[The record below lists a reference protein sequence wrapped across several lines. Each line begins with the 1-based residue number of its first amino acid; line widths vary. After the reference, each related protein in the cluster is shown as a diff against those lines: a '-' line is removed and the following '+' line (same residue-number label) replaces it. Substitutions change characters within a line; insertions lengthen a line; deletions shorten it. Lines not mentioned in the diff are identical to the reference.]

1 MEGGL
6 TFTIG
11 KGFGQML
18 QRIAWEKLTEKYNPR
33 EAVEIITKSLPGCT
47 EGMAVDILDGK
58 IILGEDEATH
68 EVLGTPGARGKFN
81 DWIRAQRVLLE
92 EEAKEWVE
100 VLERLRQTIADAG
113 GKFEFTVRY
122 PELVSYISGDTDAGI
137 LDNPRSGTVE
147 QIKGAIEGANDFFA
161 KVEEVYGVI
170 VWMCDALNIS
180 RVLFSDSVL
189 RVRTIIDSL
198 MCSDPE
204 VEASVRKQDFQK
216 QRLSEYME
224 NEMKI
229 EEYHKTELKP
239 VEITEGYDAGWL
251 SPDGEFYGLNGSTG
265 NLLHLNIAERLLAS
279 KKIPVKEMRNP
290 DRWLEENGWV
300 KVHHDWILFSGSF
313 YGKTL
318 TDAQIEK
325 LYQYGQ
331 VCHRGVLRL
340 GTSQTQIT
348 AVRLRAT
355 EPLMLNKLLN

>member
-1 MEGGL
+1 MEGRL

-58 IILGEDEATH
+58 IILGEDEATQ
-68 EVLGTPGARGKFN
+68 EVLGTPGEGGKF
-81 DWIRAQRVLLE
+81 DIWIKITRAVLE
-92 EEAKEWVE
+92 VEATEWVE
-100 VLERLRQTIADAG
+100 TLEGLRQTIADAG
-113 GKFEFTVRY
+113 GEFKFTVRY
-122 PELVSYISGDTDAGI
+122 PELVSYLSGDKDAGL
-137 LDNPRSGTVE
+137 LDNPHSDVVE
-147 QIKGAIEGANDFFA
+147 QIKGAVEGATNFFV
-161 KVEEVYGVI
+161 KVSEVYEVI
-170 VWMCDALNIS
+170 VWMCDALNTS
-180 RVLFSDSVL
+180 RVILPDPVL
-189 RVRTIIDSL
+189 SMHTILDSL

-204 VEASVRKQDFQK
+204 VEASIRKQDFQK
-216 QRLSEYME
+216 QRLSEWME
-224 NEMKI
+224 ER
-229 EEYHKTELKP
+229 EENQTELEP

-251 SPDGEFYGLNGSTG
+251 SPEGDFYGLNGSVG

-318 TDAQIEK
+318 TEAQIEK
-325 LYQYGQ
+325 LYRYGQ

-340 GTSQTQIT
+340 GTSQTQVT

-355 EPLMLNKLLN
+355 EPIMLNKLLN

>member
-1 MEGGL
+1 MEGDL
-6 TFTIG
+6 KFTIG

-18 QRIAWEKLTEKYNPR
+18 QRIAWERLTEKLSPMA
-33 EAVEIITKSLPGCT
+33 AVEIITQSLPGCT

-58 IILGEDEATH
+58 IILGEDEATQ
-68 EVLGTPGARGKFN
+68 EVTGTPGAGGKFN
-81 DWIRAQRVLLE
+81 DWIREQRIHLE

-137 LDNPRSGTVE
+137 LDNPHSGTVE
-147 QIKGAIEGANDFFA
+147 QIKGAIEGSNDFFA

-170 VWMCDALNIS
+170 VWMCDALNTS

-189 RVRTIIDSL
+189 RVRAILDSL
-198 MCSDPE
+198 ACSDPE
-204 VEASVRKQDFQK
+204 VEASIRKQDFQK
-216 QRLSEYME
+216 QRLSEWME
-224 NEMKI
+224 NEKKI
-229 EEYHKTELKP
+229 EEYHQTELKP

-290 DRWLEENGWV
+290 DRRLEENGWV
-300 KVHHDWILFSGSF
+300 KVRHDWILFSGPLF
-313 YGKTL
+313 GKTL
-318 TDAQIEK
+318 TDVQIEK
-325 LYQYGQ
+325 LYRYGQ

-340 GTSQTQIT
+340 GVSQVQIT
-348 AVRLRAT
+348 AARLRET
-355 EPLMLNKLLN
+355 EPLMLNKFFD

>member
-1 MEGGL
+1 ML
-6 TFTIG
+6 TN
-11 KGFGQML
+11 
-18 QRIAWEKLTEKYNPR
+18 IAWEKLTEKLSPR
-33 EAVEIITKSLPGCT
+33 DAVELITKSLPGCT

-58 IILGEDEATH
+58 VILSEDEATH
-68 EVLGTPGARGKFN
+68 EVLGTPGAGGKFN
-81 DWIRAQRVLLE
+81 DWIREQRIHLE
-92 EEAKEWVE
+92 EEAKEWVKS
-100 VLERLRQTIADAG
+100 LEGIRQEIADAG
-113 GKFEFTVRY
+113 GEFKFTVRY
-122 PELVSYISGDTDAGI
+122 PELVSYLSGDKDAGL
-137 LDNPRSGTVE
+137 LDNPHSDVVE
-147 QIKGAIEGANDFFA
+147 QIKGAVEGATNFFV
-161 KVEEVYGVI
+161 KVSEVYEVI
-170 VWMCDALNIS
+170 VWMCDALNAS

-189 RVRTIIDSL
+189 RVRAILDSL
-198 MCSDPE
+198 ACSDPE
-204 VEASVRKQDFQK
+204 VETSIRKQDFQK

-224 NEMKI
+224 YEAKI

-251 SPDGEFYGLNGSTG
+251 SPEGDFYGLNGSVG

-318 TDAQIEK
+318 TDVQIEK
-325 LYQYGQ
+325 LYRYGQ

-340 GTSQTQIT
+340 GTSQTQVT

>member
-58 IILGEDEATH
+58 IILGEDEATQ
-68 EVLGTPGARGKFN
+68 EVTGTPGAGGKFN
-81 DWIRAQRVLLE
+81 DWIREQRIHLE
-92 EEAKEWVE
+92 EEAKEWVG

-122 PELVSYISGDTDAGI
+122 PELVSYISGDKDAGL
-137 LDNPRSGTVE
+137 LDYPRSNVVEEIKGTVE
-147 QIKGAIEGANDFFA
+147 EAKNFFV
-161 KVEEVYGVI
+161 KVGEVYEVI
-170 VWMCDALNIS
+170 VWMCDALNTS
-180 RVLFSDSVL
+180 RVLFSNSVL
-189 RVRTIIDSL
+189 RVRAILDSL
-198 MCSDPE
+198 ACSDPE
-204 VEASVRKQDFQK
+204 VEASIRKQDFQK
-216 QRLSEYME
+216 QRLSEWME
-224 NEMKI
+224 NEAKI

-251 SPDGEFYGLNGSTG
+251 SPDGDFYGLNGSVG
-265 NLLHLNIAERLLAS
+265 NMLHLNIAERLLAS

-300 KVHHDWILFSGSF
+300 KIHHDWILFSGSF

-318 TDAQIEK
+318 TDAQIDK
-325 LYQYGQ
+325 LYRYGQ
-331 VCHRGVLRL
+331 ACCKGVLLL
-340 GTSQTQIT
+340 GTSQEPIT
-348 AVRLRAT
+348 ATRLRAT
-355 EPLMLNKLLN
+355 EPIMLNKLLN

>member
-1 MEGGL
+1 
-6 TFTIG
+6 
-11 KGFGQML
+11 ML

-33 EAVEIITKSLPGCT
+33 EAVEIITKSLLGCT
-47 EGMAVDILDGK
+47 EGMVVDILDGK

-68 EVLGTPGARGKFN
+68 EVLGTPGAGRKFN
-81 DWIRAQRVLLE
+81 DWIREQRIHLE
-92 EEAKEWVE
+92 EEAKEWVW

-113 GKFEFTVRY
+113 GKFEFSVRY
-122 PELVSYISGDTDAGI
+122 PELISYLSGDKDAGL
-137 LDNPRSGTVE
+137 LDYPRSNVVEEIKGTVE
-147 QIKGAIEGANDFFA
+147 GAKNFFV
-161 KVEEVYGVI
+161 KVSEVYEVI
-170 VWMCDALNIS
+170 VWMCDALNTS
-180 RVLFSDSVL
+180 RALFSDSVL
-189 RVRTIIDSL
+189 RVRAILDSL
-198 MCSDPE
+198 ACSDPE
-204 VEASVRKQDFQK
+204 VEASIRKQDFQK
-216 QRLSEYME
+216 QRLSEFME

-229 EEYHKTELKP
+229 EEYHKTELEP

-251 SPDGEFYGLNGSTG
+251 SPDGEFYGLNGSTE

-318 TDAQIEK
+318 TEAQIEK
-325 LYQYGQ
+325 LYRYGQ

-340 GTSQTQIT
+340 GTAQTQIT

>member
-58 IILGEDEATH
+58 IILGEDEATQ
-68 EVLGTPGARGKFN
+68 EVLGTPGAGGKFN
-81 DWIRAQRVLLE
+81 DWIRSRRIQLE
-92 EEAKEWVE
+92 EEAKEWVKS
-100 VLERLRQTIADAG
+100 LEGIRQEIADAG

-137 LDNPRSGTVE
+137 LDNPHSGTVE

-189 RVRTIIDSL
+189 RVRTILDSL
-198 MCSDPE
+198 MTVDPE
-204 VEASVRKQDFQK
+204 VEASIRKQDFQK
-216 QRLSEYME
+216 QRLSEWME
-224 NEMKI
+224 ER
-229 EEYHKTELKP
+229 EENQTELEP

-251 SPDGEFYGLNGSTG
+251 SPEGDFYGLNGSAG
-265 NLLHLNIAERLLAS
+265 NMLHLNIAERLLAS
-279 KKIPVKEMRNP
+279 KRIPVKEMRNP

-318 TDAQIEK
+318 TEAQIEK
-325 LYQYGQ
+325 LYRYGQ

-340 GTSQTQIT
+340 GTAQTQIT

>member
-1 MEGGL
+1 MEGDL
-6 TFTIG
+6 KFTIG

-18 QRIAWEKLTEKYNPR
+18 QRIAWERLTEKYNPR
-33 EAVEIITKSLPGCT
+33 EAVEVITKSLPGCT

-58 IILGEDEATH
+58 VILGEDEATQ
-68 EVLGTPGARGKFN
+68 EVTGTPGAGGKFN
-81 DWIRAQRVLLE
+81 DWIREQRIHLE
-92 EEAKEWVE
+92 EEAKEWVW

-122 PELVSYISGDTDAGI
+122 PELVSYISGCEDAGL
-137 LDNPRSGTVE
+137 LDNPHSGTVE
-147 QIKGAIEGANDFFA
+147 QIKGAIEGSNDFFA

-170 VWMCDALNIS
+170 VWMCDALNTS

-189 RVRTIIDSL
+189 RVRAILDSL
-198 MCSDPE
+198 ACSDPE
-204 VEASVRKQDFQK
+204 VEASIRKQDFQK
-216 QRLSEYME
+216 QRLSEFME

-229 EEYHKTELKP
+229 EEYHKTELEP

-265 NLLHLNIAERLLAS
+265 NLLHLNITERLLAS

-300 KVHHDWILFSGSF
+300 KVHHDWILFSGPF
-313 YGKTL
+313 FGKSL
-318 TDAQIEK
+318 TDVQIEK
-325 LYQYGQ
+325 LYRYGQ

-340 GTSQTQIT
+340 GVSQVQIT
-348 AVRLRAT
+348 AARLRET
-355 EPLMLNKLLN
+355 EPLMLNKFFD

>member
-1 MEGGL
+1 MEGDL
-6 TFTIG
+6 KFTIG

-18 QRIAWEKLTEKYNPR
+18 QRIAWERLTEKYNPR
-33 EAVEIITKSLPGCT
+33 EAVEVITKSLPGCT

-58 IILGEDEATH
+58 VILGEDEATQ
-68 EVLGTPGARGKFN
+68 EVTGTPGAGGKFN
-81 DWIRAQRVLLE
+81 DWIREQRIHLE
-92 EEAKEWVE
+92 EEAKEWVKS
-100 VLERLRQTIADAG
+100 LEGIRQEIADAG

-122 PELVSYISGDTDAGI
+122 PELVSYISGCEDAGL
-137 LDNPRSGTVE
+137 LDNPHSGTVE
-147 QIKGAIEGANDFFA
+147 QIKGAIEGSNDFFA

-170 VWMCDALNIS
+170 VWMCDALNTS

-189 RVRTIIDSL
+189 RVRAILDSL
-198 MCSDPE
+198 ACSDPE
-204 VEASVRKQDFQK
+204 VEASIRKQDFQK

-239 VEITEGYDAGWL
+239 VEIIEGYDAGWL

-265 NLLHLNIAERLLAS
+265 NLLHLNITERLLAS

-300 KVHHDWILFSGSF
+300 KVHHDWILFSGPF
-313 YGKTL
+313 FGKSL
-318 TDAQIEK
+318 TDVQIEK
-325 LYQYGQ
+325 LYRYGQ

-340 GTSQTQIT
+340 GVSQVQIT
-348 AVRLRAT
+348 AARLRET
-355 EPLMLNKLLN
+355 EPLMLNKFFD

>member
-1 MEGGL
+1 ML
-6 TFTIG
+6 TN
-11 KGFGQML
+11 
-18 QRIAWEKLTEKYNPR
+18 IAWEKLTEKLSPR
-33 EAVEIITKSLPGCT
+33 DAVELITKSLPGCT

-58 IILGEDEATH
+58 ITLSEDEATQ
-68 EVLGTPGARGKFN
+68 EVLGTPGEGGKF
-81 DWIRAQRVLLE
+81 DRWIKITRAALE
-92 EEAKEWVE
+92 EEAKEWVKS
-100 VLERLRQTIADAG
+100 LEGIRQEIADAG

-122 PELVSYISGDTDAGI
+122 PELVSYISGCEDAG
-137 LDNPRSGTVE
+137 LLNNPHSGTVE
-147 QIKGAIEGANDFFA
+147 QIKGAIEGSNDFFA

-170 VWMCDALNIS
+170 VWMCDALNTS

-189 RVRTIIDSL
+189 RVRTILDSL
-198 MCSDPE
+198 ACSDPE
-204 VEASVRKQDFQK
+204 VEASIRKQDFQK

-224 NEMKI
+224 NELKI

-239 VEITEGYDAGWL
+239 VEIIEGYDAGWL

-300 KVHHDWILFSGSF
+300 KVHHNWILFFGSF
-313 YGKTL
+313 YGNTL
-318 TDAQIEK
+318 TDIQIEK
-325 LYQYGQ
+325 LYRYGQ

-348 AVRLRAT
+348 AARLRET
-355 EPLMLNKLLN
+355 EPLMLNKFFD

>member
-1 MEGGL
+1 MEGGS

-33 EAVEIITKSLPGCT
+33 EAVEIITKSLLGCT

-68 EVLGTPGARGKFN
+68 EVLGTPGEGGKF
-81 DWIRAQRVLLE
+81 DRWIKITRAALE
-92 EEAKEWVE
+92 VEATEWVE
-100 VLERLRQTIADAG
+100 TLERLRQTIADAG
-113 GKFEFTVRY
+113 GKFEFSVRY
-122 PELVSYISGDTDAGI
+122 PELISYLSGDKDACL
-137 LDNPRSGTVE
+137 LDYPRSNVVEEIKGTVE
-147 QIKGAIEGANDFFA
+147 GAKNFFV
-161 KVEEVYGVI
+161 KVSEVYEVI
-170 VWMCDALNIS
+170 VWMCDALNMS
-180 RVLFSDSVL
+180 RVILPDPILSMH
-189 RVRTIIDSL
+189 TILDSL

-204 VEASVRKQDFQK
+204 VEASIRKQDFQK
-216 QRLSEYME
+216 QRLSEWME
-224 NEMKI
+224 ER
-229 EEYHKTELKP
+229 EENQTELEP

-251 SPDGEFYGLNGSTG
+251 SPDGDFYGLNGSTE

-300 KVHHDWILFSGSF
+300 KVYHDWILFSGSF

-318 TDAQIEK
+318 TDVQIEK
-325 LYQYGQ
+325 LYRYGQ

-340 GTSQTQIT
+340 GTAQTQIT

>member
-68 EVLGTPGARGKFN
+68 EVLGTPGAGGKFN
-81 DWIRAQRVLLE
+81 DWIREQRIHLE
-92 EEAKEWVE
+92 EEAKEWVW

-113 GKFEFTVRY
+113 GKFEFSVRY
-122 PELVSYISGDTDAGI
+122 PELISYLSGDKDAGL
-137 LDNPRSGTVE
+137 LDYPRSNVVEEIKGTVE
-147 QIKGAIEGANDFFA
+147 GAKNFFV
-161 KVEEVYGVI
+161 KVSEVYEVI
-170 VWMCDALNIS
+170 VWMCDALNMS
-180 RVLFSDSVL
+180 RVILPDPILSMH
-189 RVRTIIDSL
+189 TILDSL

-204 VEASVRKQDFQK
+204 VEASIRKQDFQK
-216 QRLSEYME
+216 QRLSEFME

-229 EEYHKTELKP
+229 EEYHKTELEP

-251 SPDGEFYGLNGSTG
+251 SPDGDFYGLNGSTE

-279 KKIPVKEMRNP
+279 KKDSSQRDAESGSLAGREWLGEGTPRLDSVLGIVLRKNSHRSP
-290 DRWLEENGWV
+290 DRKAISLWTSMS
-300 KVHHDWILFSGSF
+300 SGRITSRNS
-313 YGKTL
+313 TN
-318 TDAQIEK
+318 TNN
-325 LYQYGQ
+325 
-331 VCHRGVLRL
+331 RG
-340 GTSQTQIT
+340 T
-348 AVRLRAT
+348 APR
-355 EPLMLNKLLN
+355 N

>member
-1 MEGGL
+1 
-6 TFTIG
+6 
-11 KGFGQML
+11 ML

-33 EAVEIITKSLPGCT
+33 EAVEIITKSLLGCT

-68 EVLGTPGARGKFN
+68 EVLGTPGAGGKFN
-81 DWIRAQRVLLE
+81 DWIREQRIHLE
-92 EEAKEWVE
+92 EEAKEWVG

-113 GKFEFTVRY
+113 GKFEFSVRY
-122 PELVSYISGDTDAGI
+122 PELISYLSGDKDAGL
-137 LDNPRSGTVE
+137 LDYPRSNVVEEIKGTVE
-147 QIKGAIEGANDFFA
+147 GAKNFFV
-161 KVEEVYGVI
+161 KVSEVYEVI
-170 VWMCDALNIS
+170 VWMCDALNMS
-180 RVLFSDSVL
+180 RVILPDPILSMH
-189 RVRTIIDSL
+189 TILDSL

-204 VEASVRKQDFQK
+204 VEASIRKQDFQK
-216 QRLSEYME
+216 QRLSEFME

-229 EEYHKTELKP
+229 EEYHKTELEP

-251 SPDGEFYGLNGSTG
+251 SPDGDFYGLNGSTE

-318 TDAQIEK
+318 TEAQIEK
-325 LYQYGQ
+325 LYRYRQ

-340 GTSQTQIT
+340 GTAQTQIT

>member
-33 EAVEIITKSLPGCT
+33 EAVEIITKSLPGRT

-58 IILGEDEATH
+58 IILGEDEATQ
-68 EVLGTPGARGKFN
+68 EVTGTPGAGGKFN
-81 DWIRAQRVLLE
+81 DWIREQRIHLE
-92 EEAKEWVE
+92 EEAKEWVKS
-100 VLERLRQTIADAG
+100 LEGIRQEIADAG

-137 LDNPRSGTVE
+137 LDNPHSGTVE
-147 QIKGAIEGANDFFA
+147 QIKGVVEGANGFFA

-170 VWMCDALNIS
+170 VWMCDALNTS

-189 RVRTIIDSL
+189 RVRAILDSL
-198 MCSDPE
+198 ACSDPE
-204 VEASVRKQDFQK
+204 VEASIRKQDFQK
-216 QRLSEYME
+216 QRLSEWME
-224 NEMKI
+224 NEKKI
-229 EEYHKTELKP
+229 EEYHQTELKP

-251 SPDGEFYGLNGSTG
+251 SPDGEFYGLNGSVG
-265 NLLHLNIAERLLAS
+265 NMLHLNIAERLLAS

-300 KVHHDWILFSGSF
+300 KVHHDWILFSGPF
-313 YGKTL
+313 FGKTL
-318 TDAQIEK
+318 TDVQIEK
-325 LYQYGQ
+325 LYRYGQ

-340 GTSQTQIT
+340 GVSQVQIT
-348 AVRLRAT
+348 AARLRET
-355 EPLMLNKLLN
+355 EPLMLNKFFD

>member
-1 MEGGL
+1 MEGDL
-6 TFTIG
+6 KFTIG

-58 IILGEDEATH
+58 IILGEDEATQ
-68 EVLGTPGARGKFN
+68 EVTGTPGAGGKFN

-122 PELVSYISGDTDAGI
+122 PELVSYISGCEDAGL
-137 LDNPRSGTVE
+137 LDNPHSGTVE

-204 VEASVRKQDFQK
+204 VEASIRKHDFQK
-216 QRLSEYME
+216 QRLSEWME
-224 NEMKI
+224 ER
-229 EEYHKTELKP
+229 EENQTELKP

-251 SPDGEFYGLNGSTG
+251 SPDGDFYGLNGSVG
-265 NLLHLNIAERLLAS
+265 NMLHLNIAERLLAS
-279 KKIPVKEMRNP
+279 KRIPVKEMRNP

-300 KVHHDWILFSGSF
+300 KTHHDWILFPGSF

-318 TDAQIEK
+318 TEAQIDK
-325 LYQYGQ
+325 LYRYGQ

-340 GTSQTQIT
+340 GTSQTQVT

>member
-1 MEGGL
+1 MEGGS

-33 EAVEIITKSLPGCT
+33 GAVEIITKSLLGCT

-68 EVLGTPGARGKFN
+68 EVLGTPGAGGKFN
-81 DWIRAQRVLLE
+81 DWIREQRIHLE
-92 EEAKEWVE
+92 EEAKEWVW

-113 GKFEFTVRY
+113 GKFEFSVRY
-122 PELVSYISGDTDAGI
+122 PELISYLSGDKDAGL
-137 LDNPRSGTVE
+137 LDYPRSNVVEEIKGTVE
-147 QIKGAIEGANDFFA
+147 GAKNFFV
-161 KVEEVYGVI
+161 KVSEVYEVI
-170 VWMCDALNIS
+170 VWMCDALNTS

-189 RVRTIIDSL
+189 RVRAILDSL
-198 MCSDPE
+198 ACSDPE
-204 VEASVRKQDFQK
+204 VEASIRKQDFQK
-216 QRLSEYME
+216 QRLSEWME
-224 NEMKI
+224 ER
-229 EEYHKTELKP
+229 EENQTELEP

-251 SPDGEFYGLNGSTG
+251 SPDGDFYGLNGSTE

-318 TDAQIEK
+318 TEAQIEK
-325 LYQYGQ
+325 LYRYGQ

-340 GTSQTQIT
+340 GTAQTQIT

-355 EPLMLNKLLN
+355 EPIMLNKLLN

>member
-11 KGFGQML
+11 KGFGQIL

-58 IILGEDEATH
+58 IILGEDEATQ
-68 EVLGTPGARGKFN
+68 EVTGRPGAGGKFN
-81 DWIRAQRVLLE
+81 DWIKSRRIQLE

-113 GKFEFTVRY
+113 GKFEFSVRY

-137 LDNPRSGTVE
+137 LDNPHSGTVE

-204 VEASVRKQDFQK
+204 VEASIRKQDFQK
-216 QRLSEYME
+216 QRLSEWME
-224 NEMKI
+224 ER
-229 EEYHKTELKP
+229 EENQTELEP
-239 VEITEGYDAGWL
+239 VEITEGYEARWL
-251 SPDGEFYGLNGSTG
+251 SPDGDFYGLNGSTG

-300 KVHHDWILFSGSF
+300 KVHHNWILFFGSF
-313 YGKTL
+313 YGNTL
-318 TDAQIEK
+318 TDIQIEK
-325 LYQYGQ
+325 LYRYGQ

-340 GTSQTQIT
+340 GTAQTQIT
-348 AVRLRAT
+348 AVRFRAT
-355 EPLMLNKLLN
+355 EPIMLNKLMA

>member
-1 MEGGL
+1 MEGGS

-33 EAVEIITKSLPGCT
+33 EAVEIITKSLLGCT

-58 IILGEDEATH
+58 IILGEDEATQ
-68 EVLGTPGARGKFN
+68 EVTGTPAAGGKFE
-81 DWIRAQRVLLE
+81 DWIREQRIHLE
-92 EEAKEWVE
+92 EEAKEWVKS
-100 VLERLRQTIADAG
+100 LEGIRQEIADAG
-113 GKFEFTVRY
+113 GKFEFSVRY
-122 PELVSYISGDTDAGI
+122 PELISYLSGDKDAGL
-137 LDNPRSGTVE
+137 LDNPHSNVVE
-147 QIKGAIEGANDFFA
+147 QIKGTVEGAKNFFV
-161 KVEEVYGVI
+161 KVSEVYEVI
-170 VWMCDALNIS
+170 VWMCDALNMS
-180 RVLFSDSVL
+180 RVILPDPILSMH
-189 RVRTIIDSL
+189 TILDSL

-204 VEASVRKQDFQK
+204 VEASIRKQDFQK
-216 QRLSEYME
+216 QRLSEFME

-229 EEYHKTELKP
+229 EEYHKTELEP

-251 SPDGEFYGLNGSTG
+251 SPDGDFYGLNGSTE

-318 TDAQIEK
+318 TDVQIEK
-325 LYQYGQ
+325 LYRYGQ

-340 GTSQTQIT
+340 GTAQTQIT